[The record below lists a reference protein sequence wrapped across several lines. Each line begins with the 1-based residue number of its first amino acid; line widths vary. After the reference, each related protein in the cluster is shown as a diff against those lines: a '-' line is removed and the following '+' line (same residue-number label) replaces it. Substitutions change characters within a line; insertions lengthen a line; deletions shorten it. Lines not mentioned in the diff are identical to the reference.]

1 MLIDKLLELLLRIL
15 AWAVQI
21 GAVLLIA
28 AIFTAVVVWGVEE
41 MIRKKR
47 GKFLPRFLIVAI
59 LVCVL
64 LGVLAMN
71 PMILYTDGTR
81 GSMSPELVE
90 AVQSGASGIYSW
102 NIPLVPLFVRVNHV
116 SFFRI
121 DGNVECKIEYAVH
134 YFCFGKLNM
143 EYSTLDGYN
152 SYPMFG
158 I

>member
-1 MLIDKLLELLLRIL
+1 MLIDKLLELLFRVL
-15 AWAVQI
+15 AWAVQL

-28 AIFTAVVVWGVEE
+28 AIFTAVVVWGAEE
-41 MIRKKR
+41 LIRKKR
-47 GKFLPRFLIVAI
+47 GKFLPRFLIVVI
-59 LVCVL
+59 VVCVL
-64 LGVLAMN
+64 LAVLATS
-71 PMILYTDGTR
+71 PVILYTDGTR

-90 AVQSGASGIYSW
+90 AVQSGASGLYSW

-116 SFFRI
+116 SFFQT